1 MTPSTRTA
9 APALRRV
16 GFTFSADGSHA
27 ACVAAADGGRWY
39 AESWRLDAPGGAAL
53 PTALPLPGGR
63 PENPHTQVVSL
74 ADGRVL
80 VCRRDGDLNRLAVL
94 APAVSHAEEHFVGT
108 LRAPALRLLPLPV
121 PATVRPGAPVAVAL
135 ATDARP
141 ATSVWLLG
149 PGDGAAPQCAAE
161 VPGLF
166 GGGTWLD
173 HEGRLLALDRVA
185 DGTVRSVVL
194 DLTSG
199 AVTPLLELAEQPT
212 NDRLVLFDPGTR
224 LALVRSDA
232 PGEDRLGWGL
242 LGGPDPLRFPE
253 ALHRPGTLLRPVA
266 VEPGRAEPRVAVQ
279 LDRGAGS
286 ALALWSPATGRLDP
300 LPVPAGRLGGV
311 AHWSAA
317 GLRMPYSAP
326 DRPAAMATLDVA
338 ALLRP
343 PAPRRPP
350 DAAVPV
356 TTGWRLDGSAAAPGD
371 GGRWQPA
378 GSAAVPAAEGRME
391 AVVYGGAGW
400 AAARHLVVALH
411 GGPTDAWRLEF
422 EPTLQRLA
430 ADGVA
435 VAAPN
440 QRGSSGYGP
449 EYALCLRGAWGGP
462 DLEDVLC
469 LLSELATRRAA
480 LGLEPPALF
489 GISYGAFLALLA
501 ACHAPAGQVA
511 RCAVVAPFLSGAR
524 LLAEA
529 AAPVRALTT
538 RLGGGVPIDDERGPR
553 DVLRLCHRIEIPL
566 LMVHGDRDEVVPVS
580 QSRALRQQLLRVG
593 RTEGADFRYVE
604 VAGAG
609 HELLAEEGAPA
620 LRELLAAFLH
630 AGRAPFRD
638 GIADGSG
645 PSVHRS

>member
-1 MTPSTRTA
+1 
-9 APALRRV
+9 
-16 GFTFSADGSHA
+16 
-27 ACVAAADGGRWY
+27 
-39 AESWRLDAPGGAAL
+39 
-53 PTALPLPGGR
+53 
-63 PENPHTQVVSL
+63 
-74 ADGRVL
+74 
-80 VCRRDGDLNRLAVL
+80 
-94 APAVSHAEEHFVGT
+94 
-108 LRAPALRLLPLPV
+108 
-121 PATVRPGAPVAVAL
+121 
-135 ATDARP
+135 
-141 ATSVWLLG
+141 
-149 PGDGAAPQCAAE
+149 
-161 VPGLF
+161 
-166 GGGTWLD
+166 
-173 HEGRLLALDRVA
+173 
-185 DGTVRSVVL
+185 
-194 DLTSG
+194 
-199 AVTPLLELAEQPT
+199 
-212 NDRLVLFDPGTR
+212 
-224 LALVRSDA
+224 
-232 PGEDRLGWGL
+232 GWGL

-253 ALHRPGTLLRPVA
+253 ALHLPGTLLRPVA

-286 ALALWSPATGRLDP
+286 ALALWSPAGGRLDP
-300 LPVPAGRLGGV
+300 LPVPPGRLGAV

-317 GLRMPYSAP
+317 GLRIPYSAP
-326 DRPAAMATLDVA
+326 DRPAAMATLEVA

-343 PAPRRPP
+343 PQPRR
-350 DAAVPV
+350 AAVGRAAAAI
-356 TTGWRLDGSAAAPGD
+356 GWRLDGSAAAPGD

-378 GSAAVPAAEGRME
+378 GLASVPAAEGRME

-469 LLSELATRRAA
+469 LLAELAARRAA

-524 LLAEA
+524 LQAEG

-538 RLGGGVPIDDERGPR
+538 RLGGAVPIDDGRGPR
-553 DVLRLCHRIEIPL
+553 DVLRLCHRIAVPL
-566 LMVHGDRDEVVPVS
+566 LMVHGERDEVVPVG
-580 QSRALRQQLLRVG
+580 QSRALRRQLLRAG

-620 LRELLAAFLH
+620 LRELLAAFLR
-630 AGRAPFRD
+630 AGPTPLRD
-638 GIADGSG
+638 SVTDGSG
-645 PSVHRS
+645 PSVHRP